1 MPPSTLGM
9 LRHALDT
16 VSAIPPPPPR
26 ADCQSHAVLVG
37 SDTFIVA
44 GKREEI

>member
-16 VSAIPPPPPR
+16 VSAIPPAPR
-26 ADCQSHAVLVG
+26 ADCQSHAVIVG
-37 SDTFIVA
+37 SDTFVVA